1 MPTPWADAGSAPYN
15 NITETDPMISDPE
28 NFDFRL
34 DPDSPAKGY
43 GCETFLM
50 PDGVK
55 SETENVYPV
64 KLTGGKIK
72 LGGAVLENTLV
83 KADTAEV
90 LDDIF
95 VLNGA
100 TLNISAGTIM
110 QFKGPYAIFVEG
122 TLMAE
127 GTAEE
132 RIIFTSFE
140 PDPYDDFTSNKSSWR
155 GIIFD
160 KTLSTGD
167 SSIFRYCVFEYAK
180 SISEAM
186 DRPSD
191 YSGGAMFS
199 NNFAKIKIENCIFRY
214 NAAIFGA
221 AITLFNNSNLSINNS
236 LFYENYA
243 KINGSVLCVIN
254 SYPFIYNNTMT
265 DNKLSAYDGNY
276 QPGAIFTFRSKPF
289 LANNIIRRSHTFTSP
304 QVHYA
309 KSQFTFNNNIGG
321 ISGYNGNI
329 DDDPAFLGSQIFP
342 GILSEVSPCI
352 DKGGDYDLEQPQYDL
367 IGNPRVSNGT
377 IDMGAI
383 EFVPDNSISTV
394 PEKLQMLHI
403 YPNPANPSARI
414 TFTAAEASSAQILIY
429 DTTGK
434 LAGKFTF
441 ANAVK
446 GSNSYDL
453 KTEKLSAGLYIIKVV
468 TPGLIS
474 QGKFLLLK

>member
-1 MPTPWADAGSAPYN
+1 MPAPWADAGSAPYN

-34 DPDSPAKGY
+34 KADSPAKGY
-43 GCETFLM
+43 GCETFYI
-50 PDGVK
+50 PEGTK
-55 SETENVYPV
+55 CKEEIIYSS
-64 KLTGGKIK
+64 KLTGGNISI
-72 LGGAVLENTLV
+72 GARIIENTIV
-83 KADTAEV
+83 KADTVNIYENIVIENNA
-90 LDDIF
+90 
-95 VLNGA
+95 A
-100 TLNISAGTIM
+100 LNILPGTVM
-110 QFKGPYAIFVEG
+110 LFHGPYNITVEG
-122 TLMAE
+122 TLIAE

-132 RIIFTSFE
+132 RVIFTSFE
-140 PDPYDDFTSNKSSWR
+140 PDPYNDFTSNKSSWR

-160 KTLSTGD
+160 KTLSTND

-191 YSGGAMFS
+191 YSGGAMFF

-214 NAAIFGA
+214 NTAIYGA
-221 AITLFNNSNLSINNS
+221 AISLFNNSNLSINNS

-243 KINGSVLCVIN
+243 KNNGSVLCVIN
-254 SYPFIYNNTMT
+254 SSPFIYNNTMT

-289 LANNIIRRSHTFTSP
+289 LANNIIRRSHTYASP

-309 KSQFTFNNNIGG
+309 KPQFTFSNNIGG
-321 ISGYNGNI
+321 ITGYNGNI

-342 GILSEVSPCI
+342 GILSEDSPCI
-352 DKGGDYDLEQPQYDL
+352 DNGGEFDLEQPQFDL

-377 IDMGAI
+377 IDMGAF
-383 EFVPDNSISTV
+383 EFQPENSISSV
-394 PEKLQMLHI
+394 PEKIQMLQI

-414 TFTAAEASSAQILIY
+414 TFQAKEASKAEILIY
-429 DTTGK
+429 DTSGK
-434 LAGKFTF
+434 LACKFTY

-453 KTEKLSAGLYIIKVV
+453 RSEKLSAGLYVIKVV

-474 QGKFLLLK
+474 QGKLLLLK